1 MGGLFKH
8 GCMQTTAPFSVL
20 QEEGALPFESSMRL
34 VKHHNKLQN
43 TRACLWA
50 GGTSTEPCKLPEKK
64 PLGTPALVAN
74 DCLIMAM
81 YTRGRVPTGNGSRGL
96 SQLPGGFAECP
107 VRWEHTRRCATER
120 VSPNTATP
128 L

>member
-34 VKHHNKLQN
+34 VKCHNKLQN

-64 PLGTPALVAN
+64 LLGTPALVAN

-96 SQLPGGFAECP
+96 SQLPGGFA
-107 VRWEHTRRCATER
+107 
-120 VSPNTATP
+120 VSRLLGAHPEVCN
-128 L
+128 